1 MNKIYVIGS
10 ISNIN
15 KIEAVSNT
23 LRSSSENI
31 VRSVRKEPMKLKDC
45 IIKCFKNIDWC
56 DYLYVVTKDNGS
68 VGDGVTYELVYAELK
83 GKKIYMV

>member
-15 KIEAVSNT
+15 KIEAVCNT
-23 LRSSSENI
+23 LRCSSENI

-56 DYLYVVTKDNGS
+56 DCLYVVTKD
-68 VGDGVTYELVYAELK
+68 DGVTYELVYAELK